1 VNGGA
6 QAQALGRPLRVLHV
20 TESLAHGGAEQN
32 LLSFLRRLPPE
43 RFQHHLA
50 YLYPDET
57 LVEKFRPHVASFVP
71 LGAGRGPGLIKAAL
85 ALRGWMRR
93 HPIDVVHTQLLRAQL
108 VARTAA
114 WTAALGRVPVVTTWQ
129 NAFYD
134 DCSVADFGSP
144 ARRELV
150 RRLDG
155 VTGRYDRHFIAVSEH
170 VAAHCSE
177 RLGVPR
183 DKVSVI
189 YNCVEPTR
197 YAPVPEE
204 VLGRTRAELGLAPET
219 RIILSVGR
227 LVVQKGQR
235 HLIAAMPYILRH
247 VPHAVL
253 LIAGGGPLRAEL
265 QAQATALALGDR
277 VRLLGARGDVPA
289 LYQMADLFAF
299 PSLYEGLS
307 VALVEALAN
316 ALPAVVSD
324 IPQNREVIERTG
336 QGNGQMDGQELRSV
350 RRVPRE
356 DAGELGRAVVELL
369 LAGETVRKEAL
380 VVQDAV
386 RLRFSPETLAHRFGE
401 TLARVVA

>member
-1 VNGGA
+1 MRG
-6 QAQALGRPLRVLHV
+6 PLHVLHV

-32 LLSFLRRLPPE
+32 LLSFLRRLPPG
-43 RFQHHLA
+43 RFHHHLA
-50 YLYPDET
+50 YLYPDEG
-57 LVEKFRPHVASFVP
+57 LLEQFRPHVASLLP
-71 LGAGRGPGLIKAAL
+71 LGAGRGPGLLKAAATL
-85 ALRGWMRR
+85 QGWVRR
-93 HPIDVVHTQLLRAQL
+93 NRVHVVHAQLVRAQL

-114 WTAALGRVPVVTTWQ
+114 LTAVFGTALGAMRLPVVTTWQ

-134 DCSVADFGSP
+134 DFSVADFGSP
-144 ARRELV
+144 ARRALV
-150 RRLDG
+150 RRLDA

-170 VAAHCSE
+170 VAAHCSAA
-177 RLGVPR
+177 LGVSR

-189 YNCVEPTR
+189 YNCVEPAR
-197 YAPVPEE
+197 YAPVSPEA
-204 VLGRTRAELGLAPET
+204 LARTRAELGLAPEA

-235 HLIAAMPYILRH
+235 HLIAALPQVLRQ

-265 QAQATALALGDR
+265 QAQVSALALGDR
-277 VRLLGARGDVPA
+277 VRLLGPRGDVPA

-324 IPQNREVIERTG
+324 IPQNREVIEEAG
-336 QGNGQMDGQELRSV
+336 QGLSSV
-350 RRVPRE
+350 RRVARE
-356 DAGELGRAVVELL
+356 DAAGLGAAVVELL
-369 LAGETVRKEAL
+369 RGGEAAREAALAAR
-380 VVQDAV
+380 DAV
-386 RLRFSPETLAHRFGE
+386 RRRFSPERLAERFGE
-401 TLARVVA
+401 TLEAAAAATS